1 MFGLWT
7 KTRSLKQLDI
17 SIADNLL
24 LLFRLNDYK
33 VQENF
38 FNRIV
43 ERYMKFCHESRDNL
57 DKQFALL
64 SLDTSSASPAAIS
77 SNAAAESS
85 AAASTG
91 SKPSTQL
98 TTPSTSI
105 QPLSQAV
112 SAISQRAASK
122 GPTVPSPELQLIHMA
137 MRKLREA
144 IVSSHRLDAFAQ
156 RAYIF
161 LIRASILTKSWES
174 YQAALLYLLGAIHR
188 HTPLSDSALS
198 EFASYHIL
206 DLACR
211 RGDLHGAYAARLRYY
226 GPETTLGGSSGGRQQ
241 PQGNRWYLDAILTAL
256 VRDDWRLFWRTK
268 RKVDGY
274 VRALMEWAEEGI
286 RLHALKCLGRTY
298 FTVSKGF
305 VEASA
310 SRDWEDLKRAGVGWE
325 LEDGD
330 EVVIRRVKAK

>member
-1 MFGLWT
+1 
-7 KTRSLKQLDI
+7 
-17 SIADNLL
+17 
-24 LLFRLNDYK
+24 
-33 VQENF
+33 
-38 FNRIV
+38 
-43 ERYMKFCHESRDNL
+43 
-57 DKQFALL
+57 
-64 SLDTSSASPAAIS
+64 
-77 SNAAAESS
+77 
-85 AAASTG
+85 
-91 SKPSTQL
+91 
-98 TTPSTSI
+98 
-105 QPLSQAV
+105 
-112 SAISQRAASK
+112 
-122 GPTVPSPELQLIHMA
+122 MA

-188 HTPLSDSALS
+188 HTPLSDSDLS

-211 RGDLHGAYAARLRYY
+211 LGDLHGAYAARLRYY
-226 GPETTLGGSSGGRQQ
+226 GPGTALGGGRQQ
-241 PQGNRWYLDAILTAL
+241 AQGNRWYLDAILTAL
-256 VRDDWRLFWRTK
+256 VRDDWLLFWRTK

-325 LEDGD
+325 LEDD
-330 EVVIRRVKAK
+330 EDGEDGGRVIIRRVKSK

>member
-1 MFGLWT
+1 VESRWT
-7 KTRSLKQLDI
+7 SERLTTY
-17 SIADNLL
+17 LL
-24 LLFRLNDYK
+24 LRLNDYK
-33 VQENF
+33 AQENF
-38 FNRIV
+38 FDRIV

-64 SLDTSSASPAAIS
+64 SLGTPSASPAALGP
-77 SNAAAESS
+77 NTAAES
-85 AAASTG
+85 TV
-91 SKPSTQL
+91 SKPSTQP
-98 TTPSTSI
+98 TTASI
-105 QPLSQAV
+105 GTPAASQTI
-112 SAISQRAASK
+112 SAIPQKAAAK
-122 GPTVPSPELQLIHMA
+122 DPTVASPELQLIHMA

-161 LIRASILTKSWES
+161 LIRASILAKSWES

-211 RGDLHGAYAARLRYY
+211 LGDLHGAYAARLRYY
-226 GPETTLGGSSGGRQQ
+226 GPGTTLGGSGGRQQ
-241 PQGNRWYLDAILTAL
+241 QRGNRWYLDAILTAL

-325 LEDGD
+325 LEEDG